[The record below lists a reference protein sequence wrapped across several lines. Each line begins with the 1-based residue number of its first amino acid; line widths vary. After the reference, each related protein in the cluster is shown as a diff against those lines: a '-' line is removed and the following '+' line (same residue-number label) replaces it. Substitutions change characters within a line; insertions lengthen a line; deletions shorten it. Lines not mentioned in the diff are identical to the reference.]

1 VYYSYFRQTQAEN
14 ESMSAINGHQ
24 GANIEVFSVS
34 ELNRLAKGIL
44 EHELPLVYVEG
55 EISNF
60 AKPASGHWYFTLKD
74 SKAQLRSAMFRNRN
88 QRVRFTPRNGLQ
100 VLVRGKISLYE
111 ARGEYQFIAE
121 QMEEAG
127 EGALRRAFDELR
139 MRLQQE
145 GLFAN
150 ELKKPIPKLANHLAI
165 ITSPTGAA
173 IRDVLS
179 VVNRR
184 FPSLA
189 CTVIPTQVQGEE
201 SIGQVVSAIQQANLF
216 TTDPF
221 DLILITRGGGSLEDL
236 WTFNTEPVAR
246 AIAASK
252 IPIISA
258 VGHESDVSI
267 ADFAAD
273 LRAPTPSAAA
283 ELIAP
288 DQHEWALTFDRVE
301 SQLITSLQNE
311 IEFRKLSVDALKNR
325 LRNPLQIL
333 TELKNRLIQLQRSLE
348 SHIKRAL
355 QGPDLEIMEK
365 HLIRAMSQL
374 LDQFR
379 HRTLHIEQNLQSP
392 LQEINSMLSRQQHLN
407 GELAQAMNTKLANHK
422 STLALAA
429 GKLNALS
436 PLSTLDRGYAIVRDA
451 GGSVIT
457 NAVQTQPG
465 QHITVR
471 FAENQ
476 ITAEVIESAA
486 NKK

>member
-1 VYYSYFRQTQAEN
+1 
-14 ESMSAINGHQ
+14 MSAINGHQ

-44 EHELPLVYVEG
+44 EHELPLVFVEG

-60 AKPASGHWYFTLKD
+60 AKPGSGHWYFTLKD

-88 QRVRFTPRNGLQ
+88 QRVRFAPRNGLQ

-139 MRLQQE
+139 LRLQQE

-150 ELKKPIPKLANHLAI
+150 DLKKPIPKLANHLAI
-165 ITSPTGAA
+165 VTSPTGAA

-179 VVNRR
+179 VINRR

-189 CTVIPTQVQGEE
+189 CTIIPTQVQGEE
-201 SIGQVVSAIQQANLF
+201 SIGQVVSAIELANQF

-221 DLILITRGGGSLEDL
+221 DLMLITRGGGSLEDL

-246 AIAASK
+246 AMAASK

-267 ADFAAD
+267 ADFVAD

-301 SQLITSLQNE
+301 SQLIGSLQNE

-325 LRNPLQIL
+325 LRNPIQIL
-333 TELKNRLIQLQRSLE
+333 TELKNRLIQLQRSLA

-355 QGPDLEIMEK
+355 QGPDLQIVEK
-365 HLIRAMSQL
+365 HLTRAMSQML
-374 LDQFR
+374 AQFR
-379 HRTLHIEQNLQSP
+379 HRTSYIEQNLQSP
-392 LQEINSMLSRQQHLN
+392 LQKISTMNSRQQQLN
-407 GELAQAMNTKLANHK
+407 GELVQAMTTKLTEQR
-422 STLALAA
+422 STLSLAA

-436 PLSTLDRGYAIVRDA
+436 PLSTLERGYAIVRSTEGSIITDA
-451 GGSVIT
+451 
-457 NAVQTQPG
+457 AQTQTG
-465 QHITVR
+465 QQITAR
-471 FAENQ
+471 FAESE
-476 ITAEVIESAA
+476 ITAEVTGTKTD
-486 NKK
+486 KK

>member
-1 VYYSYFRQTQAEN
+1 
-14 ESMSAINGHQ
+14 MSSKNSHQ

-44 EHELPLVYVEG
+44 EQELPLVFVEG

-88 QRVRFTPRNGLQ
+88 QRVRFAPRNGLQ

-150 ELKKPIPKLANHLAI
+150 ELKKPIPTLANHLAI
-165 ITSPTGAA
+165 VTSPTGAA

-179 VVNRR
+179 VINRR

-189 CTVIPTQVQGEE
+189 CTVIPTQVQGED
-201 SIGQVVSAIQQANLF
+201 SIGQVVSAIEQANQF
-216 TTDPF
+216 TTIPF

-246 AIAASK
+246 AINASK
-252 IPIISA
+252 IPVISA
-258 VGHESDVSI
+258 VGHESDISI
-267 ADFAAD
+267 ADFVAD

-301 SQLITSLQNE
+301 SQLMTSLQNE
-311 IEFRKLSVDALKNR
+311 IEFRKLSVDALKKR
-325 LRNPLQIL
+325 LRNPIQIL
-333 TELKNRLIQLQRSLE
+333 SELNGKLFQLQRSLE
-348 SHIKRAL
+348 IHIKRAL
-355 QGPDLEIMEK
+355 QGPDLKIMEK
-365 HLIRAMSQL
+365 HLTRAMSQL

-379 HRTLHIEQNLQSP
+379 HRASHLEQSLPSP
-392 LQEINSMLSRQQHLN
+392 LQRISAMQSQQKQLNS
-407 GELAQAMNTKLANHK
+407 ELVQAMTTKLADHR
-422 STLALAA
+422 STLSLAS

-436 PLSTLDRGYAIVRDA
+436 PLSTLERGYAIIRSA
-451 GGSVIT
+451 TGSIIT
-457 NAVQTQPG
+457 EAAQTQPG
-465 QHITVR
+465 QTITAR
-471 FAENQ
+471 FSDSE
-476 ITAEVIESAA
+476 ITAEVTDSETSE
-486 NKK
+486 K